1 MRAPPGAHAALSPSA
16 PARAAARACVGAL
29 DELEGPFWDE
39 FREFA
44 GEEADESGD
53 GDLGCLRAA
62 HAERAGGGRQRREL
76 QQLNQ
81 RLSGFLDNA
90 GGDTIESMPAFV
102 LQVSSPGVSNTLS
115 SDKDFAAFKGFD
127 VTVTT
132 NAEFKKKTK
141 FEGTLIGRDAEF
153 VTINLKGRLQKIP
166 IELVEAVRLPTAQ
179 TEAGDPYN

>member
-1 MRAPPGAHAALSPSA
+1 MLMPC
-16 PARAAARACVGAL
+16 ARGHKRACPAVHHVGWCA
-29 DELEGPFWDE
+29 
-39 FREFA
+39 
-44 GEEADESGD
+44 
-53 GDLGCLRAA
+53 
-62 HAERAGGGRQRREL
+62 RR
-76 QQLNQ
+76 
-81 RLSGFLDNA
+81 S
-90 GGDTIESMPAFV
+90 
-102 LQVSSPGVSNTLS
+102 GVSNTLS

-141 FEGTLIGRDAEF
+141 FEGTLVGRDAEF